1 MGAAETER
9 RRCRHYSVEPQ
20 RQDTTT
26 DLPAGTKPATR
37 GTFDRRWA
45 VIAWA
50 AFALTLV
57 LLEVERRARVLH
69 PASLLFLFLFVASL
83 LPGLVEMIM
92 APWRLL
98 RGSRERLSL
107 FWAVL
112 ATVPA
117 ILWTAW
123 GGRTWYQFDQRHN
136 SNDWATQLMIVA
148 GASVM
153 EARAVYFSPRRLETP
168 RLIMFYDDRTVTNAS
183 NDAAEMD
190 QHVARMEQLL
200 GLPLRNKIFYV
211 RGPLFGGR
219 HVSFRGLAY
228 GTSESPAR
236 YVDRHE
242 LAHAVIGQHMP
253 DLQTP
258 TLLSEGWAESQSV
271 ASRDLADRAIQVR
284 SMVAQWGPRWAALTE
299 EERRTVLKTFV
310 DRDGWE
316 RLFRTASGG
325 GGNVT
330 SWLGELTNSHWY
342 RRDSG
347 AVYSIGGAFVDHV
360 LRRYGAGRFVELYFA
375 SRPGNFDQQCARALG
390 ADLQTI
396 EQRFWE
402 DERTLAQEK
411 ERT

>member
-1 MGAAETER
+1 M
-9 RRCRHYSVEPQ
+9 
-20 RQDTTT
+20 
-26 DLPAGTKPATR
+26 
-37 GTFDRRWA
+37 FDRRWA

-69 PASLLFLFLFVASL
+69 PASLLFGFLFVASL

-92 APWRLL
+92 APLRLL
-98 RGSRERLSL
+98 RGHRKRLSL
-107 FWAVL
+107 FWAVV
-112 ATVPA
+112 ATVPVG
-117 ILWTAW
+117 LWAAW
-123 GGRTWYQFDQRHN
+123 GGRTWYEFDQRHN
-136 SNDWATQLMIVA
+136 SNDWPTQLMIVA

-253 DLQTP
+253 DLQAP
-258 TLLSEGWAESQSV
+258 TLLSEGWAESQSIP
-271 ASRDLADRAIQVR
+271 SRDLAEGAIQVR
-284 SMVAQWGPRWAALTE
+284 TTVAQWGPRWAALTE
-299 EERRTVLKTFV
+299 EERTTVLKTFV
-310 DRDGWE
+310 DREGWE
-316 RLFRTASGG
+316 RLFQAASHGG
-325 GGNVT
+325 DMPF
-330 SWLGELTNSHWY
+330 WLGELTSSKWY

-375 SRPGNFDQQCARALG
+375 CRPGNFDQQCARALG

-402 DERTLAQEK
+402 DERTLVQEK
-411 ERT
+411 ASSTAAPSQEKW